1 MKKALIR
8 SQGSLINQ
16 SKLIVDYKPLESYCP
31 ELIPE
36 NKKRIVIY
44 VWDCRIQ
51 KAKKHY
57 LAIFLD
63 STIESMINT
72 RNLISAGVK
81 KQPTCIEKKSEVR
94 TNKNYRNSIKRPSRI
109 RTNDRLI

>member
-8 SQGSLINQ
+8 SQGSLIKQ
-16 SKLIVDYKPLESYCP
+16 SKLIVDYKPIESYCP

-51 KAKKHY
+51 KAKKHR
-57 LAIFLD
+57 LSWFLD
-63 STIESMINT
+63 STIESMISV
-72 RNLISAGVK
+72 RNNISSGGL
-81 KQPTCIEKKSEVR
+81 
-94 TNKNYRNSIKRPSRI
+94 KNE
-109 RTNDRLI
+109 

>member
-31 ELIPE
+31 DLIPE
-36 NKKRIVIY
+36 NKTRIVIY

-51 KAKKHY
+51 KAKKHK
-57 LAIFLD
+57 LSWFLD
-63 STIESMINT
+63 STIESMISV
-72 RNLISAGVK
+72 RNNISSGGL
-81 KQPTCIEKKSEVR
+81 
-94 TNKNYRNSIKRPSRI
+94 KNE
-109 RTNDRLI
+109 

>member
-1 MKKALIR
+1 MKKALFCLQ
-8 SQGSLINQ
+8 SSLIKQ

-51 KAKKHY
+51 KAKKHR
-57 LAIFLD
+57 LSWFLD
-63 STIESMINT
+63 STIESMIHI
-72 RNLISAGVK
+72 RNRISAGG
-81 KQPTCIEKKSEVR
+81 
-94 TNKNYRNSIKRPSRI
+94 KNG
-109 RTNDRLI
+109 

>member
-8 SQGSLINQ
+8 SQGSLIKQ

-36 NKKRIVIY
+36 NKTRIVIY

-51 KAKKHY
+51 KAKKHK
-57 LAIFLD
+57 LSWFLD
-63 STIESMINT
+63 STIQSMVDT
-72 RNLISAGVK
+72 RNRISSGGQK
-81 KQPTCIEKKSEVR
+81 
-94 TNKNYRNSIKRPSRI
+94 
-109 RTNDRLI
+109 

>member
-31 ELIPE
+31 DLIPE
-36 NKKRIVIY
+36 NKTRIVIY

-51 KAKKHY
+51 KAKKHK
-57 LAIFLD
+57 LSWFLD
-63 STIESMINT
+63 STIESMIHI
-72 RNLISAGVK
+72 RNRISAGGTK
-81 KQPTCIEKKSEVR
+81 
-94 TNKNYRNSIKRPSRI
+94 
-109 RTNDRLI
+109 